1 MKVAF
6 FFFKQKTAYEMRIS
20 DWSSDV
26 CSSDLA
32 GGMERHLIEIVI
44 VLAPIFGGPAPVE
57 FVDRAIARLQK
68 GVPCRH
74 RLGIERRRPDLVV
87 DLPPDHRR
95 LMAVPR
101 RPPYRD
107 TAREIAHGNGRAE
120 GGESGSREG

>member
-1 MKVAF
+1 
-6 FFFKQKTAYEMRIS
+6 MRIS

-26 CSSDLA
+26 CSSDL
-32 GGMERHLIEIVI
+32 LIEIVI

-87 DLPPDHRR
+87 DLPADHRR
-95 LMAVPR
+95 MMAVPP
-101 RPPYRD
+101 RPLHRD
-107 TAREIAHGNGRAE
+107 AAREIAIAPA
-120 GGESGSREG
+120 GEYRESVA